1 MKNNQKTIIDVRTPE
16 EFNSGHVASAI
27 NVPLD
32 KVPQRIPEFQ
42 QMQTP
47 IEVYC
52 RSGNRSAMAVSIL
65 KQNGITEVY
74 NGGGLDE
81 MLQKMNRDAVAD

>member
-1 MKNNQKTIIDVRTPE
+1 MKNNPKTIIDVRTPE
-16 EFNSGHVASAI
+16 EFNSGHVAGAI
-27 NVPLD
+27 NIPLD
-32 KVPQRIPEFQ
+32 QVPQRLPEIR

-52 RSGNRSAMAVSIL
+52 RSGNRSGMAVSIL
-65 KQNGITEVY
+65 KQNGITEVD

-81 MLQKMNRDAVAD
+81 MLQKMNRDAVTD